1 MPRRKQRKEKSLLTF
16 PPFIL
21 FLFILLVIFSATGL
35 DYIAWKK
42 GEKSFIFSAWRKT
55 ERARL
60 SQESLEQAVLKSLA
74 SLGVSADAIQHYW
87 DKKGEWHIMIDLPLK
102 KYWEAEFL
110 LQKEFKET
118 DLAILEKEEQQGEEK
133 NYYLWQM
140 EGKQKQRITLLFSCP
155 KEKAKETPPVE
166 KKPKKKVAIIV
177 DDMGQSLKAINDV
190 CSLKKP
196 LTISILP
203 FSPLAREVSRI
214 AHQNDL
220 EVMLHLPLES
230 VNSQE
235 GSSTEGIVRSEM
247 SEEEIAKTVRADLEQ
262 VPYIVGVN
270 NHMGSKITADEKI
283 IRIILQCLKERNL
296 YFIDSL
302 TTSRSKAYKVAQR
315 LRIRSGYRHIFLDA
329 ENEEPRVIR
338 DRLMEL
344 FRIAQRKGEAIGI
357 CHPYQETLE
366 VLRENLH
373 LADKYNVEIVPASR
387 VVH

>member
-1 MPRRKQRKEKSLLTF
+1 MPKRKQRKEKNLLTF

-21 FLFILLVIFSATGL
+21 ILLTLLVIFSATGL

-42 GEKSFIFSAWRKT
+42 GEKSFLFSAWTKT
-55 ERARL
+55 EKARL
-60 SQESLEQAVLKSLA
+60 SQESLEQIVLKSLA
-74 SLGVSADAIQHYW
+74 SLGVSAEAIQHYR
-87 DKKGEWHIMIDLPLK
+87 DKKGEWHIMVDLPLK

-118 DLAILEKEEQQGEEK
+118 DLAVLEKEEQQGEEK

-140 EGKQKQRITLLFSCP
+140 EGRQKQRITLLFSCQ
-155 KEKAKETPPVE
+155 KEKIKEAPSLE
-166 KKPKKKVAIIV
+166 KKAKNKVAIIV
-177 DDMGQSLKAINDV
+177 DDMGQSLKAINDI

-203 FSPLAREVSRI
+203 FSPLAREVARI
-214 AHQNDL
+214 ADQNNL

-235 GSSTEGIVRSEM
+235 GHDTEGMIRSEM
-247 SEEEIAKTVRADLEQ
+247 SEEEIINTVRADLEQ
-262 VPYIVGVN
+262 IPHIVGVN

-283 IRIILQCLKERNL
+283 VRIILECLKEKNL
-296 YFIDSL
+296 YFIDSR

-315 LRIRSGYRHIFLDA
+315 LQIRSGYRHIFLDG

-338 DRLMEL
+338 GRLIEL
-344 FRIAQRKGEAIGI
+344 FRVAQKRGEAIGI
-357 CHPYQETLE
+357 CHPNEETLE

-373 LADKYNVEIVPASR
+373 LADKYNLEIVSASR

>member
-1 MPRRKQRKEKSLLTF
+1 MPKRKQRKEKNLLTF
-16 PPFIL
+16 APFI
-21 FLFILLVIFSATGL
+21 FIIFVLLVIFSATGL
-35 DYIAWKK
+35 DYVAWKK
-42 GEKSFIFSAWRKT
+42 GEKSFIFSALMKT
-55 ERARL
+55 EKARL

-74 SLGVSADAIQHYW
+74 SLGVSAGAIQHYR
-87 DKKGEWHIMIDLPLK
+87 DKKGEWHVMVDLPLK

-118 DLAILEKEEQQGEEK
+118 DLAVLEKEEQQGEEK

-140 EGKQKQRITLLFSCP
+140 EGRRKQRITLLFSCP
-155 KEKAKETPPVE
+155 KEKTKEAFPLD
-166 KKPKKKVAIIV
+166 KKPKNKVAIIV
-177 DDMGQSLKAINDV
+177 DDMGQSLKAINDI
-190 CSLKKP
+190 CSLNKP

-203 FSPLAREVSRI
+203 FSPLGREVSRI
-214 AHQNDL
+214 AHQNNL

-235 GSSTEGIVRSEM
+235 GHDTEGMIRSKM
-247 SEEEIAKTVRADLEQ
+247 SEEEIVKTVRADLEQ
-262 VPYIVGVN
+262 IPHIVGVN
-270 NHMGSKITADEKI
+270 NHMGSKITADEKTM
-283 IRIILQCLKERNL
+283 RIILECLKERNL

-315 LRIRSGYRHIFLDA
+315 LKIPSSRRHIFLDA

-338 DRLMEL
+338 ERLMEL
-344 FRIAQRKGEAIGI
+344 FRVAQRKGEAIGI

-366 VLRENLH
+366 ALRENLY
-373 LADKYNVEIVPASR
+373 LADKYNVEIVPASQ